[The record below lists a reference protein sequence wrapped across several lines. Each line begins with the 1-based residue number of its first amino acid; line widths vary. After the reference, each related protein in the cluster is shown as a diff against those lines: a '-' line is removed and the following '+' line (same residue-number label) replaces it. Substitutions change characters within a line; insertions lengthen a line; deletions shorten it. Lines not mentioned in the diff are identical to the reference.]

1 MHLVRTGGRVYSP
14 QLHMCFRGTAL
25 WDLLSLGDPDLEVPI
40 CESCVVQKLIIISI
54 GDTRFPPCLLFLQ

>member
-1 MHLVRTGGRVYSP
+1 MYSP

-54 GDTRFPPCLLFLQ
+54 GDKRFPPCLLFLQ